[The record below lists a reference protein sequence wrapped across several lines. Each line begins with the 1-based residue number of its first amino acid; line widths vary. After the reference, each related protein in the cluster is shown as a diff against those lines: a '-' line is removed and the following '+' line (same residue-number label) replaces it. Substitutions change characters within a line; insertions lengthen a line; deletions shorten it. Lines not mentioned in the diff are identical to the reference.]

1 MSNSNQDA
9 PGGKGPSAQELRP
22 NANKGRE
29 MHGEETTFSH
39 AAQDAAETF
48 AASLEA
54 IGLVLSNEW
63 SGEGALFEG
72 DGLRCEGW
80 YWAWQARRSFS
91 VVCCDFTLKERL
103 PFRFAFDR
111 YFAVRCERHG
121 LLPQAS
127 VSTFLET
134 TPKTSSIL
142 LPEGARFSYTEI
154 EYYDGYCQDVFGERI
169 DRALKPLATSLRSL
183 KDQTS
188 WDPKIPE
195 MLGEVAPREVR
206 GPEAGL
212 LYSGIAN
219 LVMARLLKMEK
230 SLYGGVGEQDRLS
243 IMETVSHIENNLD
256 GAIRQ
261 KDLLEIANMGS
272 TKFKRTFKQVTGV
285 TVTEFV
291 SSERI
296 ELAKRLLASQDM
308 SIDEIAHRC
317 GYERATSFSALFS
330 KSVGV
335 SPRTW
340 RSIAKVAFDD
350 DPESKMLDAVARR
363 HGDDGSTTTTEEPS

>member
-1 MSNSNQDA
+1 
-9 PGGKGPSAQELRP
+9 
-22 NANKGRE
+22 
-29 MHGEETTFSH
+29 MHCKETAFSR

-54 IGLVLSNEW
+54 IGLVLSDGW

-103 PFRFAFDR
+103 PFRFDFGR

-127 VSTFLET
+127 VSVFLET

-142 LPEGARFSYTEI
+142 LPQGARFSYTEI
-154 EYYDGYCQDVFGERI
+154 EYYDGYCQDAFGEGI
-169 DRALKPLATSLRSL
+169 DKALKPLATSLRGL
-183 KDQTS
+183 RDQAS
-188 WDPKIPE
+188 WDPEIAK
-195 MLGEVAPREVR
+195 MLGEISPGRVR

-219 LVMARLLKMEK
+219 MVMARLLEMEDA
-230 SLYGGVGEQDRLS
+230 LCGGVAEQDRLS
-243 IMETVSHIENNLD
+243 IMEAVSHIEGNLG

-272 TKFKRTFKQVTGV
+272 TKFKRTFKRVTGL

-317 GYERATSFSALFS
+317 GYERATSFSSLFA
-330 KSVGV
+330 KSVGM
-335 SPRTW
+335 SPRKW
-340 RSIAKVAFDD
+340 RSVAKVAFDD
-350 DPESKMLDAVARR
+350 DPESKMLDAVANR
-363 HGDDGSTTTTEEPS
+363 GACVDEAQITE

>member
-1 MSNSNQDA
+1 MRTEEKVRAHRNCVRTQTKDR
-9 PGGKGPSAQELRP
+9 K
-22 NANKGRE
+22 
-29 MHGEETTFSH
+29 MHCKETAFSR

-54 IGLVLSNEW
+54 IGLVLSDGW

-103 PFRFAFDR
+103 PFRFDFGR

-127 VSTFLET
+127 VSVFLET

-142 LPEGARFSYTEI
+142 LPQGARFSYTEI
-154 EYYDGYCQDVFGERI
+154 EYYDGYCRSVFGERI
-169 DRALKPLATSLRSL
+169 DKALKPLATSLRGL
-183 KDQTS
+183 RDQAS
-188 WDPKIPE
+188 WDPEIAK
-195 MLGEVAPREVR
+195 MLGEISPREVR

-212 LYSGIAN
+212 LYPGIAN
-219 LVMARLLKMEK
+219 LVMARLLKMEEA
-230 SLYGGVGEQDRLS
+230 LCGGVPEQDRLS
-243 IMETVSHIENNLD
+243 IMEVVSHIENNLD
-256 GAIRQ
+256 EAIRQ

-272 TKFKRTFKQVTGV
+272 TKFKRVFKQVTGS
-285 TVTEFV
+285 TVTGFV
-291 SSERI
+291 SAERI
-296 ELAKRLLASQDM
+296 ELAKRLLANQDM

-317 GYERATSFSALFS
+317 GYERATSFSALFT

-335 SPRTW
+335 SPREW

-350 DPESKMLDAVARR
+350 DPESKMLDAAANR
-363 HGDDGSTTTTEEPS
+363 GTYINNKQIAE